1 MTMNNYA
8 VLISGI
14 VSKSLFVTAEN
25 PEEAKVAA
33 TSEWCSTTGGEIET
47 AKVLLL
53 ERTQND
59 IKGIKDN

>member
-8 VLISGI
+8 VLISGV
-14 VSKSLFVTAEN
+14 VSRSLFVTAEN
-25 PEEAKVAA
+25 EEEAKIAA
-33 TSEWCSTTGGEIET
+33 THEWCSTTGGEVET
-47 AKVLLL
+47 AQVLLL